1 MHTGQR
7 RTWLTTSF
15 TSPRVS
21 SKLFSEAFLQSF
33 TFFPTPSYLFFSL
46 LLVFTWAGPRS
57 SDAPLCKAPFF
68 FHWPGW
74 SQSPFPPLLKASSP
88 AFATGFPGPSAGWPA
103 PCLECFKIFFKCY
116 FHLALVLPPG
126 CTACLILKEFVL
138 RGGNLLFSS
147 YLPSYLLS
155 VLWPNLSK
163 KNLACCS
170 LPWDIKKT
178 QKDTISSIFFLT
190 LMHSSIKQFCFQ
202 GLVNYIIAHMSPK
215 NTYGHLQ
222 LFSYLK
228 THCCGMNVPT
238 VSGEPST
245 CMSGAFLLDNAV
257 ISKRMW
263 VVNIL
268 FVQCN

>member
-21 SKLFSEAFLQSF
+21 SKLFSEAFLQTF
-33 TFFPTPSYLFFSL
+33 TFFSHSFLLVFSL
-46 LLVFTWAGPRS
+46 LFFTWAGPRCTFVQGS
-57 SDAPLCKAPFF
+57 LF

-126 CTACLILKEFVL
+126 STACLILKEFVL

-147 YLPSYLLS
+147 CLPSYLLS
-155 VLWPNLSK
+155 VLWPNLSQQ
-163 KNLACCS
+163 NLACCS
-170 LPWDIKKT
+170 LPWDIKEI
-178 QKDTISSIFFLT
+178 QKDTISSIFFLS

-228 THCCGMNVPT
+228 THCYGMNVPT
-238 VSGEPST
+238 VSGESST